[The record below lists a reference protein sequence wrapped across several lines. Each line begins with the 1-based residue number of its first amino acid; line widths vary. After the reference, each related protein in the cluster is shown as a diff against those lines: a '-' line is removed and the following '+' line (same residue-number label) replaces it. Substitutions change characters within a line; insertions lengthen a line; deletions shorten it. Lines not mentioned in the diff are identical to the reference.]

1 MKILVFS
8 DTHGHCAS
16 MCTAID
22 REMPDYVIHLGD
34 HTRDAENLRSL
45 YPMLPILSV
54 RGNCDYNDWST
65 PEIHVANFDGVQILC
80 VHGHNY
86 NVKGGLLRLYMAAKE
101 KAVQIALFGHTH
113 CAYCE
118 EKDGLWLLNPGTCG
132 RGNTATYAIVTV
144 NNGKVACKIHTID
157 ERTDVR

>member
-8 DTHGHCAS
+8 DTHGDCSS
-16 MCTAID
+16 MWTAID
-22 REMPDYVIHLGD
+22 REKPDYVIHLGD
-34 HTRDAENLRSL
+34 YTRDAEALKGR
-45 YPMLPILSV
+45 YPMLPVVSV

-65 PEIHVANFDGVQILC
+65 SDIHVVNYDGIQILC

-118 EKDGLWLLNPGTCG
+118 EKDGLWLLNPGACG
-132 RGNTATYAIVTV
+132 RGNAATYAIVTID
-144 NNGKVACKIHTID
+144 NGITACKIRTIN
-157 ERTDVR
+157 ERTNV